1 MDILVIS
8 DTHGRRH
15 AIEQVFSQLNF
26 RPSTVLFLGDG
37 LRDLSVITGNDRYDG
52 VSVFAVAGNCDGSI
66 IFPSDEPEV
75 RSVVFGTTRIVMMH
89 GHTFDVKWG
98 LGEAIC
104 YAAKQNAD
112 VLLYGHTHAPYEKTL
127 PAGER
132 LRDGT
137 VLQKPLLV
145 ANPGSLGS
153 PNFGQEP
160 GFGVLTIREG
170 QLLFSHG
177 TLNA

>member
-52 VSVFAVAGNCDGSI
+52 VSVFAVAGNCDDSI

-75 RSVVFGTTRIVMMH
+75 RTVVFGTTRIVMMH
-89 GHTFDVKWG
+89 GHTFDVKSG
-98 LGEAIC
+98 NTAAVR
-104 YAAKQNAD
+104 YALEQGAD
-112 VLLYGHTHAPYEKTL
+112 VLLYGHTHAPFFEYRRVGDRTI
-127 PAGER
+127 
-132 LRDGT
+132 
-137 VLQKPLLV
+137 LV
-145 ANPGSLGS
+145 GNPGSLGR
-153 PNFGQEP
+153 PNGERAPTFGM
-160 GFGVLTIREG
+160 LTIRDG
-170 QLLFSHG
+170 KPLFSF
-177 TLNA
+177 TEL